1 MIPCFINNRQPKTVV
16 RNTES
21 NWISLHQS
29 VPQGT
34 ILGPILFKLYINDLN
49 KNLTES
55 CKVVQY
61 ADDTLLFC
69 DDNDIKNALQLLQNP
84 VRICLCTSQNIL

>member
-1 MIPCFINNRQPKTVV
+1 MNDLKKNLAEKGKLV
-16 RNTES
+16 
-21 NWISLHQS
+21 H
-29 VPQGT
+29 
-34 ILGPILFKLYINDLN
+34 FKLYINDLI